1 MVYNKVIYADQ
12 TLIDLT
18 GDTVTADTLVEGKVA
33 HNAKG
38 EQIVGTMKAPTV
50 TDDGNG
56 GLVFSGVTVIVN

>member
-1 MVYNKVIYADQ
+1 MAYNKVIYADQ

-18 GDTVTADTLVEGKVA
+18 GDTVTEDTLVEGKVA

-38 EQIVGTMKAPTV
+38 EQIIGTMKAPTV

>member
-1 MVYNKVIYADQ
+1 MAYNKVIYADQ

-18 GDTVTADTLVEGKVA
+18 GDTVTEDTLVEGKVA

-38 EQIVGTMKAPTV
+38 EQIIGTMKAPTG

>member
-1 MVYNKVIYADQ
+1 MAYNKVIYADQ

-18 GDTVTADTLVEGKVA
+18 GDTVTEDTLVEGKVA
-33 HNAKG
+33 HNSKG

>member
-1 MVYNKVIYADQ
+1 MAYNKVIYADQ

-18 GDTVTADTLVEGKVA
+18 GDTVTEDTLVEGKIA

>member
-1 MVYNKVIYADQ
+1 MAYNKVIYADQ

-18 GDTVTADTLVEGKVA
+18 GDTVTEDTLIEGKVA

>member
-1 MVYNKVIYADQ
+1 MAYNKVIYANR
-12 TLIDLT
+12 TIMDLT
-18 GDTVTADTLVEGKVA
+18 GDTVTADTLVEGKIA

-38 EQIVGTMKAPTV
+38 EQIVGIMKVPTV

>member
-1 MVYNKVIYADQ
+1 MAYNKVIYADQ

-18 GDTVTADTLVEGKVA
+18 GDTVTEDTLVEGKVA

>member
-1 MVYNKVIYADQ
+1 MAYNKVIYANR
-12 TLIDLT
+12 TIMDLT
-18 GDTVTADTLVEGKVA
+18 GDTVTADTLVEGKIA

-38 EQIVGTMKAPTV
+38 ERIVGTMKAPTV